1 MRGLTS
7 PNTLIGLALGVALGI
22 IIADWVKP
30 RVQHLIGG

>member
-30 RVQHLIGG
+30 RVKRVLG